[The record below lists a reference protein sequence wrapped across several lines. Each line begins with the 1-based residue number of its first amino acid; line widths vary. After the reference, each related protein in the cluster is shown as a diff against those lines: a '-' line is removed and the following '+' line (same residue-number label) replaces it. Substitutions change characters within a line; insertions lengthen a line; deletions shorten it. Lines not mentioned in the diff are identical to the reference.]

1 MTKVVQALGNSIF
14 KVMAIAVDFGTS
26 NTLITRWNAVK
37 GQPEILKLDAICQQ
51 LGDNPPLIPSVL
63 FVENGAENK
72 VLIGQ
77 AVGDR
82 GLDLKQNPRYF
93 RNFKRGIG
101 TTVQGFLPELDGQQ
115 MTFELAGEWF
125 LETIFQQ
132 VQGQG
137 EKLDSLVLTVPV
149 DSFEAYRSWL
159 TGVCEKFP
167 DIEKIQLLD
176 EPTAAALGY
185 GALEADLK
193 QVLVV
198 DFGGGTVDF
207 SLVDLNLTKG
217 QSKPTGFILKWGRK
231 SFGESTAQKVKTA
244 KVLAK
249 AGKNLG
255 GTDLDNWLF
264 EHFQQ
269 KQNLPQDALSLR
281 LIERLKIALSHK
293 TKATEV
299 YYNDATFESYEL
311 GLTRN
316 EFEAILTAQGFFS
329 QLDELMTQVLQQ
341 ARRNGVVKEEID
353 AVLLVGGTSQIP
365 AVQRWL
371 TSYFPAEKIKQ
382 DNPFGAIA
390 CGALQL
396 AQGFELKDF
405 LYHSYG
411 IRYWN
416 RRNNRHDWQPIIN
429 QGQPYP
435 MAEPIEITLGASM
448 DQQPSI
454 ELIIGELGEQ
464 STGTEVYFDGDR
476 LVTRSL
482 NQGQTNVKPLN
493 DRDGARTVA
502 KLNPVGYPGSD
513 RIKLEFLV
521 DGDRCL
527 RVTVE
532 DLLRNVTLLAN
543 QKVAELS

>member
-1 MTKVVQALGNSIF
+1 
-14 KVMAIAVDFGTS
+14 MAIALDFGTS
-26 NTLITRWNAVK
+26 NTLVTRWNAAK
-37 GQPEILKLDAICQQ
+37 GAPEILTVDGLSLQFAS
-51 LGDNPPLIPSVL
+51 NPPLIPSVL
-63 FVENGAENK
+63 YVEDAAMQK
-72 VLIGQ
+72 VVVGQ
-77 AVGDR
+77 AIGDR
-82 GLDLKQNPRYF
+82 GLDRLQDPRYF

-101 TTVQGFLPELDGQQ
+101 TAFQGFLPELDGEKI
-115 MTFELAGEWF
+115 TFEKMGEYF
-125 LETIFQQ
+125 LNRIFQQ
-132 VQGQG
+132 LKTQG
-137 EKLDSLVLTVPV
+137 ESLDSLVLTVPV

-159 TGVCEKFP
+159 SGLCEQLP
-167 DIEKIQLLD
+167 ELEKIQLLD
-176 EPTAAALGY
+176 EPSAAALGY
-185 GALEADLK
+185 GALAEDLK
-193 QVLVV
+193 RILVV

-207 SLVDLNLTKG
+207 SLVDLNLTQG

-231 SFGESTAQKVKTA
+231 SFADSKTQKVKTA

-255 GTDLDNWLF
+255 GSDLDNWLF
-264 EHFQQ
+264 EYFQA
-269 KQNLPQDALSLR
+269 KQNLPQDALGLR
-281 LIERLKIALSHK
+281 LIERLKIALSQK
-293 TKATEV
+293 PKATEV
-299 YYNDATFESYEL
+299 YYNEQTFESYEL
-311 GLTRN
+311 SLSRP
-316 EFEAILTAQGFFS
+316 EFEQVLEAQGFLT
-329 QLDELMTQVLQQ
+329 QLDELMGQVLQQ
-341 ARRNGVVKEEID
+341 ARRNGVGKEDIE

-365 AVQRWL
+365 LVQRWL
-371 TSYFPAEKIKQ
+371 ESYFPAEKIKR

-416 RRNNRHDWQPIIN
+416 RRYNRHDWQAIIN

-435 MAEPIEITLGASM
+435 MTEPIEITLGASM

-464 STGTEVYFDGDR
+464 SSGTEVYFDGDR
-476 LVTRSL
+476 LVTRQL
-482 NQGQTNVKPLN
+482 GANQVNVKPLN

-502 KLNPVGYPGSD
+502 KLDPVGYPGSD
-513 RIKLEFLV
+513 RIKLQFLV
-521 DGDRCL
+521 DGDRTL

-532 DLLRNVTLLAN
+532 DLLRNVTLIEN

>member
-1 MTKVVQALGNSIF
+1 
-14 KVMAIAVDFGTS
+14 MAIAVDFGTS
-26 NTLITRWNAVK
+26 NTVVTRWNAVK
-37 GQPEILKLDAICQQ
+37 AKPEMLKLDSLCQQ
-51 LGDNPPLIPSVL
+51 SGENPPLIPSVVY
-63 FVENGAENK
+63 VENAAENQ
-72 VLIGQ
+72 VLLGQ
-77 AVGDR
+77 QVGDR
-82 GLDLKQNPRYF
+82 GLDLQQDARYF

-115 MTFELAGEWF
+115 ITFEQVGDWF
-125 LETIFQQ
+125 LQRILQQ
-132 VQGQG
+132 VQTQG

-149 DSFEAYRSWL
+149 DSFEAYRAWL
-159 TGVCEKFP
+159 SGVCGQLP
-167 DIEKIQLLD
+167 AIEKIQLLD

-185 GALEADLK
+185 GALESQLK

-207 SLVDLNLTKG
+207 SLVDLNLSQG
-217 QSKPTGFILKWGRK
+217 QSKPTGFILKWGQK
-231 SFGESTAQKVKTA
+231 SFGDNAAQRVKTA

-255 GTDLDNWLF
+255 GADLDNWLF
-264 EHFQQ
+264 DHFRG
-269 KQNLPQDALSLR
+269 KQNLPQNALSLR
-281 LIERLKIALSHK
+281 LVERLKIALSRK
-293 TKATEV
+293 SKATEI
-299 YYNDATFESYEL
+299 YYDDQIFTSYEL
-311 GLTRN
+311 TLTRP
-316 EFEAILTAQGFFS
+316 EFEQILTAQGFLQ
-329 QLDELMTQVLQQ
+329 QLDDLMTQVLQQ
-341 ARRNGVVKEEID
+341 GRRNGVTKDEID

-365 AVQRWL
+365 LVQRWL
-371 TSYFPAEKIKQ
+371 TGYFPPEKIKQ

-416 RRNNRHDWQPIIN
+416 RRNNRHDWHPIIN

-435 MAEPIEITLGASM
+435 MTEPIELTLGASM

-464 STGTEVYFDGDR
+464 STGTEVYFEGDR
-476 LVTRSL
+476 LVTRQL
-482 NQGQTNVKPLN
+482 GQDKLNVKPLN
-493 DRDGARTVA
+493 DREGARTVA
-502 KLNPVGYPGSD
+502 KLDPVGYPGTD
-513 RIKLEFLV
+513 RIKLQFLV

-532 DLLRNVTLLAN
+532 DLLRDLTLLDN